1 MSAVFNSCTMRLK
14 GRLEKYVDFP
24 SVAVASTT
32 LGAELLGRIYGFYY
46 LKVFLNIYYLD
57 DAWLNVAQTL
67 YLVWNAIN
75 DPIFGYMQVC
85 SQCAAT

>member
-1 MSAVFNSCTMRLK
+1 MNILYAQLPSKMGFKSRL
-14 GRLEKYVDFP
+14 GKYVDFP

-46 LKVFLNIYYLD
+46 LKVFLNVYHLD
-57 DAWLNVAQTL
+57 EAWLNVAQTL

-75 DPIFGYMQVC
+75 DPIFGYMQVM
-85 SQCAAT
+85 SKL